1 MATVSQSESLA
12 CMSGGQDVLRS
23 PGDFWV
29 IETKGNEMFITD
41 AKTWVCF
48 FSCLGATTAQKKP
61 NKPADTKECSFIY
74 RYEQCSATTKTYVE
88 VRNVMS
94 DFWKRVD
101 SYNNGKQWAKDWYFA
116 TQATVPIT
124 LDEYLSKLPPLASLH
139 SRLRYK
145 SHGQSAEVLPAKCP
159 GEGD

>member
-1 MATVSQSESLA
+1 
-12 CMSGGQDVLRS
+12 MSGGQDVLRS